1 MSIIRLTFILT
12 LLPSILF
19 SQVVPVEIVK
29 TSSGYQLLRGGK
41 PYYIKGVGGLDYLEK
56 AKEYGANSFRTWS
69 TENAKEYLDKA
80 QELGMT
86 VCLGFWAQHER
97 HGFDWSNELAVKL
110 QLESFAKVV
119 DEVKDHPALLMWAVG
134 NEVDLFYSNF
144 DVWKHINDIALMI
157 KKKDPHHPVTTVTAG
172 LDVAEVKL
180 IQKYAPALDLLGINT
195 YGGLDF
201 AINSLPFYGWDKP
214 YIITEWGPNGHWES
228 PTTDWGIPIE
238 QTSTEK
244 AKSYKERYN
253 LISGDMSNCL
263 GSYVFLWG
271 FKQETTSSWYGLFLK
286 DGSQTSVM
294 DVLIEQWS
302 GSLPTNLAP
311 DLNSF
316 TINSQNAYQ
325 SVKVDKRSMMDINI
339 DAYDPNNDK
348 LTYHLEVVPES
359 TDTKAGGDY
368 EEAPTAVFQKVFN
381 DNSFSIK
388 APSKSGKYRLF
399 VVVKDS
405 EKAATANIPFLV
417 ND

>member
-1 MSIIRLTFILT
+1 MRYLFIFLFIHSIALA
-12 LLPSILF
+12 
-19 SQVVPVEIVK
+19 QVVPVEIVK
-29 TSSGYQLLRGGK
+29 SDKGYELLRDGE
-41 PYYIKGVGGLDYLEK
+41 PYYIKGVGGLDRLEK

-69 TENAKEYLDKA
+69 TDDAKMYLDKA
-80 QELGMT
+80 QELGLT

-110 QLESFAKVV
+110 QLEKFAKVV

-157 KKKDPHHPVTTVTAG
+157 KSKDPHHPVTTVTAG

-180 IQKYAPALDLLGINT
+180 IQKYAPELDLLGVNT

-201 AINSLPFYGWDKP
+201 ALESMPYYGWDKP

-244 AKSYKERYN
+244 AKSYRERYEM
-253 LISGDMSNCL
+253 IFADSTNCF

-286 DGSQTSVM
+286 DGTQTSVM
-294 DVLIEQWS
+294 DVLIEKWS
-302 GSLPTNLAP
+302 GQKPTNLAP
-311 DLNSF
+311 DINTF
-316 TINSQNAYQ
+316 TINSLDAYQ
-325 SVKVDKRSMMDINI
+325 SVKVGKHSIMEVNI
-339 DAYDPNNDK
+339 DAYDPNDDK
-348 LTYHLEVVPES
+348 LSYHIEIVPES
-359 TDTKAGGDY
+359 TDTKAGGDF
-368 EEAPTAVFQKVFN
+368 EKAPSAVFQKVFSRPN
-381 DNSFSIK
+381 FTVK

-399 VVVKDS
+399 VVIKDG
-405 EKAATANIPFLV
+405 EKGATANIPFLV
-417 ND
+417 N